1 MEAGNISSVLL
12 LHNAFIVTMDSESR
26 VFRNGALVIAGDRI
40 EAVGRSLDILR
51 DFSHRADEIIDL
63 AGRFLLPGFINTHV
77 HTSQQLA
84 RGIADDVD
92 LMTWLHERIWPY
104 ESNMT
109 EEDSYISTLLCG
121 IELIRTGVTCFAE
134 AGGQHVSGMARAV
147 KLLGLRACLTQST
160 MDSGQGLPANW
171 SALSTDDCIQVKHKI
186 LNSCNAFTWADLWW
200 GDPGARALIGPT
212 GRTVLC
218 CRKRLNG
225 RIKVWF
231 GLRQIM
237 NATDRLL
244 TETKKVAQELKTG
257 IHMHVAEIPYENE
270 LVMDTRQVDHGTVS
284 YLETIG
290 LLGSNLLAAHSVWVD
305 EDEIGLLA
313 KADVKVS
320 HCPAAAMRMLG
331 FCPIKEMLDLGV
343 CVSLGTDGAPS
354 NNRMSIGWLKLL
366 AITITFFKIFN
377 GLFRGNCRSPTVLL
391 YGYKCPDALSHELV
405 SRSIILSS
413 TCSCFGRQSYIDEM
427 YLASLINKGR
437 EAYIK
442 GTTNPTA
449 LPAEVVLKMATING
463 AKSVLLDNEIGS
475 IEIGKKADMVI
486 INPFSWS
493 MLPLHDSISNLVYCM
508 RTENI
513 ESVMCNGQWIL
524 KDKKITNLDEEE
536 VFSLA
541 MKASSDI
548 LKRAGISLP
557 DRFNCL

>member
-354 NNRMSIGWLKLL
+354 NNRMSI
-366 AITITFFKIFN
+366 
-377 GLFRGNCRSPTVLL
+377 V
-391 YGYKCPDALSHELV
+391 
-405 SRSIILSS
+405 
-413 TCSCFGRQSYIDEM
+413 DEM